1 MIFPQ
6 FTRFF
11 SASLLLWLGAL
22 FSLNILLWAKQA
34 RDPYLLATLKAPWS
48 PTTHEQ
54 LARQYWQGGKI
65 PQAVSEL
72 KLASV
77 LGTTTYAD
85 QITQW
90 ESERAQKE
98 AALAY
103 WRTVAEKHPNYR
115 DAFVVL
121 ASLSY
126 ELGHFDE
133 ARTYLASAKTL
144 DPYAET
150 ITRLERILE

>member
-1 MIFPQ
+1 MKFPHIS
-6 FTRFF
+6 RFF
-11 SASLLLWLGAL
+11 SASLLLGLGVL
-22 FSLNILLWAKQA
+22 LSLNILLLGKRS
-34 RDPYLLATLKAPWS
+34 RDPYQLAVLKAPWS

-85 QITQW
+85 QITRW
-90 ESERAQKE
+90 ESERVQKE

-103 WRTVAEKHPNYR
+103 WRAVAEKHSNYR
-115 DAFVVL
+115 DAFVIL
-121 ASLSY
+121 ASLAY
-126 ELGHFDE
+126 ELGRFDE
-133 ARTYLASAKTL
+133 ARKYLTRAESL
-144 DPYAET
+144 DPYAKSIDNLKT
-150 ITRLERILE
+150 ILR